1 MGLIDNEGCVCRMQ
15 DAKRREYKLEI
26 ITGMSGAGKSQVVHS
41 LEDLGFYCVDNLPPT
56 LIPKFTELIAQS
68 RGKMTKAALVIDI
81 RGGEFFPALFEAL
94 SQLRSREISYEI
106 IFLEASDETLVRRF
120 KETRRRHPLAPHGR
134 VLDGIIE
141 ERLRLQELRGMAD
154 KVIDT
159 SDLTNQQLKDQV
171 LSIFSENK
179 QGQLSITV
187 MSFGYKY
194 GLPLD
199 ADLVIDV
206 RFLPNPF
213 YIETLRPYTG
223 ENKEVKKFVL
233 THPVAKT
240 FLRKYIG
247 LLNFLIPHY
256 GEEGKTHLVI
266 AIGCTGGQ
274 HRSVALANRI
284 GKALSRQGYHAA
296 VNHRDILKAGVKQE

>member
-1 MGLIDNEGCVCRMQ
+1 MQ
-15 DAKRREYKLEI
+15 DITKRDFQLEI
-26 ITGMSGAGKSQVVHS
+26 ITGMSGAGKSQVIHS

-68 RGKMTKAALVIDI
+68 RGKINKVALVIDI
-81 RGGEFFPALFEAL
+81 RGGEFFPVLFEAL
-94 SQLRSREISYEI
+94 SQLRAKGIHYEI
-106 IFLEASDETLVRRF
+106 IFLEASNETLVRRF

-134 VLDGIIE
+134 VLEGIVE
-141 ERLRLQELRGMAD
+141 ERVRLQELRGMAD

-179 QGQLSITV
+179 QGHLSITV

-194 GLPLD
+194 GLPMD
-199 ADLVIDV
+199 ADLTVDV
-206 RFLPNPF
+206 RFLPNPY
-213 YIETLRPYTG
+213 YIENLRPFTG
-223 ENKEVKKFVL
+223 EHKEVEDYVL
-233 THPVAKT
+233 SHPVAKT
-240 FLRKYIG
+240 FLKKYIG

-256 GEEGKTHLVI
+256 SEEGKTHLVI

-274 HRSVALANRI
+274 HRSVTLANKIAKALAQ
-284 GKALSRQGYHAA
+284 KGYRVAT
-296 VNHRDILKAGVKQE
+296 NHRDILKAGVRHK

>member
-1 MGLIDNEGCVCRMQ
+1 MEEE
-15 DAKRREYKLEI
+15 KRKDIQLEI
-26 ITGMSGAGKSQVVHS
+26 ITGMSGAGKSQVIHA
-41 LEDLGFYCVDNLPPT
+41 LEDLGYYCVDNLPPT

-68 RGKMTKAALVIDI
+68 RGKINKAALVIDI
-81 RGGEFFPALFEAL
+81 RGGEFFPVLFDSL
-94 SQLRSREISYEI
+94 SQLRAKGITYEI
-106 IFLEASDETLVRRF
+106 IFLEASNETLVRRF
-120 KETRRRHPLAPHGR
+120 KETRRRHPLAAHGL
-134 VLDGIIE
+134 VLEGIKE
-141 ERLRLQELRGMAD
+141 ERVRLEELRGMAD
-154 KVIDT
+154 KIIDT
-159 SDLTNQQLKDQV
+159 SDLTNQQLKDQI

-199 ADLVIDV
+199 ADLAIDV
-206 RFLPNPF
+206 RFLPNPY

-223 ENKEVKKFVL
+223 EHKEVKNYVL
-233 THPVAKT
+233 SHPVAKT

-256 GEEGKTHLVI
+256 SEEGKTHLVI

-274 HRSVALANRI
+274 HRSVTLANKIAKALA
-284 GKALSRQGYHAA
+284 KKGYH
-296 VNHRDILKAGVKQE
+296 VSTNHRDILKAGVKQE

>member
-1 MGLIDNEGCVCRMQ
+1 MQ
-15 DAKRREYKLEI
+15 ESKHREFQIEI
-26 ITGMSGAGKSQVVHS
+26 ITGMSGAGKSQVIHS

-56 LIPKFTELIAQS
+56 LIPKFTELISQS
-68 RGKMTKAALVIDI
+68 RGKMNKVALVMDI

-94 SQLRSREISYEI
+94 SQLRSKEINYEI
-106 IFLEASDETLVRRF
+106 IFLEASNETLVRRF
-120 KETRRRHPLAPHGR
+120 KETRRRHPLAPQGR
-134 VLDGIIE
+134 ILEGITQ
-141 ERLRLQELRGMAD
+141 ERIMLQELRGMAD
-154 KVIDT
+154 KIIDT
-159 SDLTNQQLKDQV
+159 SDLTNRQLKDQV
-171 LSIFSENK
+171 LELFSENK
-179 QGQLSITV
+179 QGQLSITI

-199 ADLVIDV
+199 ADLIIDV

-213 YIETLRPYTG
+213 YNETLRPFTG
-223 ENKEVKKFVL
+223 EHEQVKNFVL

-256 GEEGKTHLVI
+256 AAEGKTHLVI

-274 HRSVALANRI
+274 HRSVTLANRI
-284 GKALSRQGYHAA
+284 AKSLVRRGYH
-296 VNHRDILKAGVKQE
+296 VSISHRDILKAGVKQE

>member
-1 MGLIDNEGCVCRMQ
+1 MQ
-15 DAKRREYKLEI
+15 DVMRREIQLEI

-68 RGKMTKAALVIDI
+68 RGKINKVALVIDI
-81 RGGEFFPALFEAL
+81 RGGEFFPVLFDSL
-94 SQLRSREISYEI
+94 SQLRSKGITYEI
-106 IFLEASDETLVRRF
+106 IFLEASNETLVRRF
-120 KETRRRHPLAPHGR
+120 KETRRRHPLAPQGR
-134 VLDGIIE
+134 VLEGIVE
-141 ERLRLQELRGMAD
+141 ERIRLQELRGMAD

-179 QGQLSITV
+179 KGQLSITV

-199 ADLVIDV
+199 ADLAIDI
-206 RFLPNPF
+206 RFLPNPY
-213 YIETLRPYTG
+213 YIEKLRPHTG
-223 ENKEVKKFVL
+223 EDEDVKKYVL
-233 THPVAKT
+233 SHPVAKT

-256 GEEGKTHLVI
+256 SEEGKTHLVI

-274 HRSVALANRI
+274 HRSVTMANKI
-284 GKALSRQGYHAA
+284 AKALTKKGYH
-296 VNHRDILKAGVKQE
+296 VVTNHRDILKAGVKKE

>member
-1 MGLIDNEGCVCRMQ
+1 MQ
-15 DAKRREYKLEI
+15 DAKRREFQLEI

-56 LIPKFTELIAQS
+56 LIPKFIELIAQS
-68 RGKMTKAALVIDI
+68 LGKMNKVALVIDI
-81 RGGEFFPALFEAL
+81 RGGEFFPALFDAL
-94 SQLRSREISYEI
+94 SQLKSKEVTYEI
-106 IFLEASDETLVRRF
+106 LFLEASNETLVRRF

-141 ERLRLQELRGMAD
+141 ERLRLQELRGMAA

-159 SDLTNQQLKDQV
+159 SDLSNQQLKDQV
-171 LSIFSENK
+171 LNMFTEDK
-179 QGQLSITV
+179 QGQLSITL

-199 ADLVIDV
+199 ADLAIDV

-223 ENKEVKKFVL
+223 EHKEVKKYVL
-233 THPVAKT
+233 SHPVAKT

-284 GKALSRQGYHAA
+284 AKALSGKGYHVA
-296 VNHRDILKAGVKQE
+296 VAHRDILKAGVKQE

>member
-1 MGLIDNEGCVCRMQ
+1 MPDVNTKEFR
-15 DAKRREYKLEI
+15 LEI
-26 ITGMSGAGKSQVVHS
+26 ITGMSGAGKSQVIHS

-68 RGKMTKAALVIDI
+68 RGKLDKAALVIDI
-81 RGGEFFPALFEAL
+81 RGGEFFPALFDAL
-94 SQLRSREISYEI
+94 NQLKSLEVTYEI
-106 IFLEASDETLVRRF
+106 IFLEASNETLVRRF

-171 LSIFSENK
+171 LGMFTENK

-199 ADLVIDV
+199 ADLAIDV
-206 RFLPNPF
+206 RFLPNPY
-213 YIETLRPYTG
+213 YIETLRPHTG
-223 ENKEVKKFVL
+223 ENKDVKNYVL
-233 THPVAKT
+233 SHPVAKT

-274 HRSVALANRI
+274 HRSVTLANRI
-284 GKALSRQGYHAA
+284 AQSLSRRGYHVAI
-296 VNHRDILKAGVKQE
+296 NHRDIRKAGVKQE

>member
-1 MGLIDNEGCVCRMQ
+1 MLNTMQ
-15 DAKRREYKLEI
+15 DVKSREFQLEI

-56 LIPKFTELIAQS
+56 LMPKFMDLIAQS
-68 RGKMTKAALVIDI
+68 LGKMNKIALVIDI
-81 RGGEFFPALFEAL
+81 RGGEFFPDLFDAL
-94 SQLRSREISYEI
+94 SELKSKKITYEI
-106 IFLEASDETLVRRF
+106 LFLEASNETLVRRF
-120 KETRRRHPLAPHGR
+120 KETRRRHPLAPRGR

-159 SDLTNQQLKDQV
+159 SDLSNQQLKDQV
-171 LSIFSENK
+171 LDMFTENK
-179 QGQLSITV
+179 QGQLSITL

-199 ADLVIDV
+199 VDLAIDV

-213 YIETLRPYTG
+213 YIDALRPYTG
-223 ENKEVKKFVL
+223 EQKEVRDYVL
-233 THPVAKT
+233 SNPVAKT

-256 GEEGKTHLVI
+256 GAEGKTHLVI

-284 GKALSRQGYHAA
+284 AEAFSGKGYHVA
-296 VNHRDILKAGVKQE
+296 VTHRDILKASVK

>member
-1 MGLIDNEGCVCRMQ
+1 MEEE
-15 DAKRREYKLEI
+15 KRKDFQLEI
-26 ITGMSGAGKSQVVHS
+26 ITGMSGAGKSQVIHA
-41 LEDLGFYCVDNLPPT
+41 LEDLGYYCVDNLPPT

-68 RGKMTKAALVIDI
+68 RGKINKAALVIDI
-81 RGGEFFPALFEAL
+81 RGGEFFPVLFDSL
-94 SQLRSREISYEI
+94 SQLRAKGITYEI
-106 IFLEASDETLVRRF
+106 IFLEASNETLVRRF
-120 KETRRRHPLAPHGR
+120 KETRRRHPLAAHGL
-134 VLDGIIE
+134 VLEGIKE
-141 ERLRLQELRGMAD
+141 ERVRLEELRGMAD
-154 KVIDT
+154 KIIDT
-159 SDLTNQQLKDQV
+159 SDLTNQQLKDQI

-199 ADLVIDV
+199 ADLAIDV
-206 RFLPNPF
+206 RFLPNPY

-223 ENKEVKKFVL
+223 EHKEVKNYVL
-233 THPVAKT
+233 SHPVAKT

-256 GEEGKTHLVI
+256 SEEGKTHLVI

-274 HRSVALANRI
+274 HRSVTLANKIAKALA
-284 GKALSRQGYHAA
+284 KKGYH
-296 VNHRDILKAGVKQE
+296 VSTNHRDILKAGVKQE